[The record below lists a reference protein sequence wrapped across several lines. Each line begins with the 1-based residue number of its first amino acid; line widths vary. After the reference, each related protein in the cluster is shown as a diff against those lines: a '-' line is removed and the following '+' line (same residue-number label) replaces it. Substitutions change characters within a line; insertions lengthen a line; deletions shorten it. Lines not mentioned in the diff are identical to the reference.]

1 MRSGYR
7 ASLLACACLTAAACG
22 GSDGPTDPSPGGGN
36 PVQTTTITITS
47 TGATPRAIVVSRGS
61 QVTIR
66 NDDSRNHEM
75 TSDPHPTHTD
85 CPELNAI
92 GFLTPGQS
100 KQSGNLNTARTCGIH
115 DHGLPDNNSLKA
127 TVTIQ

>member
-1 MRSGYR
+1 MGFRY
-7 ASLLACACLTAAACG
+7 AAPAVVCACLAAAACG

-36 PVQTTTITITS
+36 PVQTTTLTISS
-47 TGATPRAIVVSRGS
+47 TGVSPRSIVVSRGS

-66 NDDSRNHEM
+66 NDDARNHDM

-85 CPELNAI
+85 CTELNAI

-100 KQSGNLNTARTCGIH
+100 KQSGNLNTVRTCGIH
-115 DHGLPDNNSLKA
+115 DHLLPESNSLKA